1 MSHEIRTPMNA
12 VVGLANIL
20 IQSSPL
26 TPKQREYLAT
36 LQMSADALLNLINDL
51 LDISK
56 IESGNVELERV
67 PFSLL
72 NVVEDAIQLAQVRAR
87 EKGLRILL
95 ELGDAKLKRRHHLG
109 DPTRLRQVLL
119 NLCSNAIKFTEKGQV
134 VLSLNFRSMDKGF
147 DELMIA
153 VRDTGIGIPPNK
165 FDSIFDKFVQAD
177 SSITRKYGG
186 TGLGLAITKTLTEL
200 MGGKIKVESS
210 LGEGSTFT
218 ITLPLMLA
226 VSEEEEEAME
236 LNAPRP
242 RVLLVEDH
250 APNVLV
256 AQTFLEE
263 FGYEVE
269 VVSDGLAAVDR
280 VKSERFATVLMDV
293 QMPRMNGYDATRL
306 IREEE
311 RVSGRRRQTII
322 GMTAHALIGDR
333 ERCIQAG
340 MDDYIT
346 KPFRPEDLQQKLGVA
361 AAS

>member
-1 MSHEIRTPMNA
+1 
-12 VVGLANIL
+12 
-20 IQSSPL
+20 
-26 TPKQREYLAT
+26 
-36 LQMSADALLNLINDL
+36 
-51 LDISK
+51 
-56 IESGNVELERV
+56 
-67 PFSLL
+67 
-72 NVVEDAIQLAQVRAR
+72 
-87 EKGLRILL
+87 
-95 ELGDAKLKRRHHLG
+95 
-109 DPTRLRQVLL
+109 
-119 NLCSNAIKFTEKGQV
+119 
-134 VLSLNFRSMDKGF
+134 
-147 DELMIA
+147 
-153 VRDTGIGIPPNK
+153 
-165 FDSIFDKFVQAD
+165 
-177 SSITRKYGG
+177 
-186 TGLGLAITKTLTEL
+186 
-200 MGGKIKVESS
+200 
-210 LGEGSTFT
+210 
-218 ITLPLMLA
+218 MLA